1 MFDVPM
7 GELSGRLT
15 FGARPRRPEDL
26 AGVDMVVNLLTDEEI
41 RELSL
46 EWLVFRRF
54 PIPDRQCPPWPEA
67 LRQLLGEVEECLRS
81 GGHVYIHCRAGIGRS
96 GLVTACLLYRLGFQA
111 VWETLE
117 RARGVAVPDT
127 DEQKDWVERFRRGG
141 GAGSLDE
148 ALALL

>member
-1 MFDVPM
+1 MFDVPT

-41 RELSL
+41 HELSL
-46 EWLVFRRF
+46 E
-54 PIPDRQCPPWPEA
+54 
-67 LRQLLGEVEECLRS
+67 EVEGRLRS

-96 GLVTACLLYRLGFQA
+96 GLVTACLLYRLGFHA

-127 DEQKDWVERFRRGG
+127 DEQKDWVERFRMGG
-141 GAGSLDE
+141 GAASLDE
-148 ALALL
+148 ALAML